1 MLSSANIEHEITLAL
16 IGLVSIIVLVITAIL
31 ALAQIKRKSKSDV
44 FPTLKIEWDQHQIKK
59 TS

>member
-31 ALAQIKRKSKSDV
+31 DLAQIKRKSKSD
-44 FPTLKIEWDQHQIKK
+44 IRI
-59 TS
+59 